1 MSIDELLSII
11 DSSKLIK
18 KTKVIRDIRKGN
30 FDFNKN
36 VNQKIKLLGT

>member
-1 MSIDELLSII
+1 MFIDELLSMI

-36 VNQKIKLLGT
+36 VNQKINY